1 MNKMLLVLL
10 GCVAAFQA
18 LAQDITLRHD
28 LEGKALDTLA
38 TLSLRFNDEQKGKG
52 RVLLQDARGQ
62 ENKHVLPH
70 LALLDPDDSM
80 EFFGT
85 RPRFRPLHEVMRE
98 AGQKFDATAFYPQI
112 ADAVDDASGRIQTLP
127 LALSLPV
134 LFTNRAALRKAGLDP
149 DQPVKTWWDLQKVAG
164 QIYDSGGKCPLTT
177 ARFAWIHSENVSSQ
191 AGEASVAKVGSAE
204 KVQVNG
210 MVNVKHL
217 ALLASWQKS
226 RYFHYSGPGREGN
239 RRFLSGECAML
250 TGESSLY
257 ADARRAGIDVGIAAL
272 PHYDDVYGP
281 KPADTLPDGAGLWI
295 LAGHKKEEYKLAA
308 RFVEFML
315 RPEVQ
320 TEWAKATSYLPM
332 TPAGLNGLRDSGTP
346 KHLLDAAEKRLSATR
361 KGSMRVKH
369 GPVRDRLREF
379 MGEAIK
385 LFLNSSGSGVD
396 ALYNRYVKKLVSR
409 DFHIS
414 WVSRTETLNE
424 SVAAY
429 KAKLES
435 GKRNRAAAFEI
446 ALAAGTSF
454 RAGDQVSYYICGSG
468 KEAVAYEQCRPVTLF
483 DPLHSDINTSYYID
497 RLRQLKKRFEQF
509 LPKEQTLFDF

>member
-1 MNKMLLVLL
+1 MKKILLALF
-10 GCVAAFQA
+10 GCGAACAA
-18 LAQDITLRHD
+18 LAQDISLRHD

-38 TLSLRFNDEQKGKG
+38 TQVLRFNDELKGRG
-52 RVLLQDARGQ
+52 RVLLEDSRGL

-98 AGQKFDATAFYPQI
+98 AAQKFDPTGFYPQI
-112 ADAVDDASGRIQTLP
+112 ADAVDDASGRIQALP
-127 LALSLPV
+127 MALSLPV

-149 DQPVKTWWDLQKVAG
+149 DTAVKTWWELQKVAG
-164 QIYDSGGKCPLTT
+164 QIYDRGGKCPLTT

-191 AGEASVAKVGSAE
+191 AGEAAVVKVGAAD

-257 ADARRAGIDVGIAAL
+257 ADARRAGLDVGIVAL
-272 PHYDDVYGP
+272 PHYDDVYAP
-281 KPADTLPDGAGLWI
+281 KPADILPDGAGLWI
-295 LAGHKKEEYKLAA
+295 LAGHKKDEYKLAA
-308 RFVEFML
+308 RFVDFML
-315 RPEVQ
+315 RPEMQ
-320 TEWAKATSYLPM
+320 AEWVRATSYLPM
-332 TPAGLNGLRDSGTP
+332 MPAALKGLRDSGIP
-346 KHLLDAAEKRLSATR
+346 QQLLDAAEKRLSVPR

-379 MGEAIK
+379 MGEEVAAVWTTDK
-385 LFLNSSGSGVD
+385 PAKEALDNVARRVD
-396 ALYNRYVKKLVSR
+396 AA
-409 DFHIS
+409 
-414 WVSRTETLNE
+414 T
-424 SVAAY
+424 AMPA
-429 KAKLES
+429 
-435 GKRNRAAAFEI
+435 RAAPAHK
-446 ALAAGTSF
+446 
-454 RAGDQVSYYICGSG
+454 Q
-468 KEAVAYEQCRPVTLF
+468 
-483 DPLHSDINTSYYID
+483 
-497 RLRQLKKRFEQF
+497 
-509 LPKEQTLFDF
+509 